1 MQKELEL
8 VQLLASLNE
17 KIDTVEKQLKHSTD
31 LTIKIERLV
40 EDVSSIKSSMS
51 ELHFMLMGDGQN
63 MGLVTRVAG
72 LEKNFDDRERFMEKT
87 VEPAMEKQQ
96 RILFDLETF
105 KEVVEEDIDDDGVIR
120 KKYYGIRRIP
130 DIMAMKEMEAYK
142 EGVNVDRLVSLA
154 ALISYVKIKESNT
167 EKAVRVE
174 NEYENKLEKSQNL
187 YKLNNSAFRN
197 LGKRG
202 SSSGMKMKKSPF
214 KRLR

>member
-31 LTIKIERLV
+31 LTIKIERLG

-72 LEKNFDDRERFMEKT
+72 LEKNFDDREKFLEKT

-105 KEVVEEDIDDDGVIR
+105 KDVVDED
-120 KKYYGIRRIP
+120 KKQRDEIILLKERVANVNKILWIVGSGTIGL
-130 DIMAMKEMEAYK
+130 MA
-142 EGVNVDRLVSLA
+142 
-154 ALISYVKIKESNT
+154 
-167 EKAVRVE
+167 KAVFSMI
-174 NEYENKLEKSQNL
+174 K
-187 YKLNNSAFRN
+187 
-197 LGKRG
+197 
-202 SSSGMKMKKSPF
+202 
-214 KRLR
+214 

>member
-17 KIDTVEKQLKHSTD
+17 KIDVVEKQLKSSTE

-72 LEKNFDDRERFMEKT
+72 LEKNFDDREKFLEKT

-105 KEVVEEDIDDDGVIR
+105 REVAEEDKKQRDEIILLKERVSNVNKILWIVGSGVI
-120 KKYYGIRRIP
+120 GL
-130 DIMAMKEMEAYK
+130 M
-142 EGVNVDRLVSLA
+142 
-154 ALISYVKIKESNT
+154 VKAIFSIIK
-167 EKAVRVE
+167 
-174 NEYENKLEKSQNL
+174 
-187 YKLNNSAFRN
+187 
-197 LGKRG
+197 
-202 SSSGMKMKKSPF
+202 
-214 KRLR
+214 